1 MEFEKKLKTKTIVA
15 VITVLLVL
23 CSVYFYLGIQ
33 NQRQYRDWQIQKDNE
48 IISLEIKN
56 LLYNTNSVYRE
67 KIQYFLNNPEIKK
80 EFATNNPE
88 NLYKRT
94 FPFYSILKTES
105 PYYFTI
111 NFYTPDNVSAL
122 QLDLGPDA
130 KNISAPAQSFVS
142 KVNSEQKGSTGF
154 EFHNSQLYY
163 KIVEPIFIDDK
174 YIGCIEF
181 GLRENEVVEQISNRF
196 NIYIA
201 SIFDNKLIST
211 TLPENQFIK
220 NNSTNLYIHSISDP
234 TLFSEIV
241 FKEDKIGNNRLKIS
255 NKYYFANLIEVQNQF
270 RYEGFTGI
278 LFVKDIT
285 QLENQFQVTVYRSI
299 LIIVLI
305 LIVVS
310 LILHF
315 SFNAILHKFFNLQ
328 DSIDRRLEEKTKE
341 IIKTNAELNQIFN
354 TTGNSMRLIDTNFNI
369 LRVNRTFTM
378 MSGISKE
385 NAEGKKCFEVFPGPY
400 CHTAECPLVRIKNG
414 EERVEQDIRKKNS
427 AGVVIP
433 GLITSVA
440 FKGQNGEVLGIIE
453 DFKDI
458 SKRVEIEDALKRT
471 EQQFSLFMD
480 NIPVG
485 VFIKDELGK
494 MLYINKYVKRSVLS
508 DSSIGKY
515 PQELFTEKYASR
527 IIEEDKRAIAGEILV
542 LEEELPDFSGNINSF
557 LTHKFRFR
565 NADNKWHIGGVMLD
579 ITHKKRTELQ
589 LKILSNAIQH
599 SPTCVVITNLKGE
612 IEIVNL
618 SFTEITGYST
628 SDVIGKEISILRSE
642 ELSKSIYQDIM
653 DIVITGVDWQG
664 EFQNIK
670 KNGEKYWELSSISPV
685 KNDKGE
691 ITHFVF
697 ISEDITKRKQG
708 EKELILAK
716 EKAEEAD
723 RLKSAFLSNLSH
735 EIRTP
740 MNAIIGF
747 SNLLLDEE
755 LAYEERVKLNN
766 LINENGFNL
775 LKIIDDII
783 DISKIQSGKFE
794 IRKSDCQIN
803 KMLTDLYNEFQIRI
817 GNNDNKDIRLSLNKG
832 VRRKGFTISTDA
844 RRIKQVLYNLIEN
857 AVKFTSKGFVEFGY
871 SLVENNT
878 IQFYVIDSG
887 IGIAHEKFEHIYDM
901 FRQADESF
909 TREYG
914 GMGIGLTIAKKI
926 VQHLGGDIW
935 AQSTPNQG
943 TTIYFTLPLEP
954 VEHKFE
960 KADLEETQEFDFNW
974 QNKVVLVAEDLPMN
988 YTFIEEALIP
998 TKAKLIWAKDGKQAV
1013 DMCLQND
1020 QIDLVLMDIKMP
1032 VMDGFE
1038 ATRIIKQHNKNLK
1051 VIGQTAYCHN
1061 NEEKQCQEAGF
1072 DNYMS
1077 KPISLENLLNAINQ
1091 AFNQN

>member
-15 VITVLLVL
+15 VVTVLLIL
-23 CSVYFYLGIQ
+23 CSIYFYLGIQ

-48 IISLEIKN
+48 IVCLEIKN
-56 LLYNTNSVYRE
+56 LLYNTNSIYRE
-67 KIQYFLNNPEIKK
+67 KIKYFVNNPDIKK
-80 EFATNNPE
+80 ELATNQVDE
-88 NLYKRT
+88 LYKKALPLYSVLKSEN
-94 FPFYSILKTES
+94 PFH
-105 PYYFTI
+105 FVI
-111 NFYTPDNVSAL
+111 NFYGPDNRALLLLDIGPSASAEHTLTGSFIEQVNKTKKTVS
-122 QLDLGPDA
+122 
-130 KNISAPAQSFVS
+130 
-142 KVNSEQKGSTGF
+142 GF
-154 EFHNSQLYY
+154 EFYNSQLFY
-163 KIVEPIFIDDK
+163 KIVEPIFYEGK
-174 YIGCIEF
+174 YLGCIEF
-181 GLRENEVVEQISNRF
+181 GLRENEVSDQIAKKYNISVASVFEKKFVSNSF
-196 NIYIA
+196 LENA
-201 SIFDNKLIST
+201 SGQNQDLI
-211 TLPENQFIK
+211 
-220 NNSTNLYIHSISDP
+220 IHSIYNT
-234 TLFSEIV
+234 TLFSNITVQNQEIIDSR
-241 FKEDKIGNNRLKIS
+241 FKFNDR
-255 NKYYFANLIEVQNQF
+255 YYVSTFVEVQNQF
-270 RYEGFTGI
+270 RTEGFAGI
-278 LFVKDIT
+278 LFIKDIT
-285 QLENQFQVTVYRSI
+285 QLENQFQVTIYRSL
-299 LIIVLI
+299 LIIILI
-305 LIVVS
+305 LIAVS

-315 SFNAILHKFFNLQ
+315 SFNIILHKLFNLQ
-328 DSIDRRLEEKTKE
+328 DSIDRRLEEKSKE
-341 IIKTNAELNQIFN
+341 IINANAELNQIFN
-354 TTGNSMRLIDTNFNI
+354 TTGNSMRLIDTNFNV

-385 NAEGKKCFEVFPGPY
+385 NAEGNKCYEVFPGPY
-400 CHTAECPLVRIKNG
+400 CHTAECPLVRIMNG
-414 EERVEQDIRKKNS
+414 EERVEQDIQKKN
-427 AGVVIP
+427 AVGTVIP

-440 FKGQNGEVLGIIE
+440 FKGSTGEVLGIIE

-458 SKRVEIEDALKRT
+458 SKRVEIEEALKRT

-485 VFIKDELGK
+485 VFIKDENGK

-508 DSSIGKY
+508 DKSIGRLPK
-515 PQELFTEKYASR
+515 ELFSEKYANR
-527 IIEEDKRAIAGEILV
+527 IIKEDHKVIAGEILA

-565 NADNKWHIGGVMLD
+565 NADNQWQIGGVMID
-579 ITHKKRTELQ
+579 ITNKKKTELQ

-599 SPTCVVITNLKGE
+599 SPTCVIITNLKGE
-612 IEIVNL
+612 IEFVNH
-618 SFTEITGYST
+618 SFTQITGYST
-628 SDVIGKEISILRSE
+628 TDVIGKEISILRSE

-664 EFQNIK
+664 EFQNIR
-670 KNGEKYWELSSISPV
+670 KNGEKYWELASISPV
-685 KNDKGE
+685 KNEKGE

-697 ISEDITKRKQG
+697 ISEDITKRKHN

-747 SNLLLDEE
+747 SNLLLDED
-755 LAYEERVKLNN
+755 LAFDERVKLNN
-766 LINENGFNL
+766 LINDNGFSL
-775 LKIIDDII
+775 LKIIEDVI
-783 DISKIQSGKFE
+783 DISKIQSGNFE
-794 IRKSDCQIN
+794 IKKSDCQVN
-803 KMLTDLYNEFQIRI
+803 KIITELFNEFKSRI
-817 GNNDNKDIRLSLNKG
+817 ETDEQKDIRLSLNKG

-844 RRIKQVLYNLIEN
+844 RRLRQVLHNLIEN

-871 SLVENNT
+871 SIIENNT

-887 IGIAHEKFEHIYDM
+887 IGIAHEKFEHIYDL

-926 VQHLGGDIW
+926 VQHLGGEIW

-954 VEHKFE
+954 AEHKFE
-960 KADLEETQEFDFNW
+960 KITEDEYQDYDFNW
-974 QNKVVLVAEDLPMN
+974 QNKVVLVAEDIPIN

-998 TKAKLIWAKDGKQAV
+998 TKAKIIWAKDGKQAV
-1013 DMCLQND
+1013 EMCMQND

-1032 VMDGFE
+1032 IMDGFE

-1051 VIGQTAYCHN
+1051 IIGQTAYVHN
-1061 NEEKQCQEAGF
+1061 NEEKQCKDAGF

-1077 KPISLENLLNAINQ
+1077 KPISIENLLYAINQ
-1091 AFNQN
+1091 AFSQN